1 MIVTGK
7 KSQELKLEYGCPT
20 NELLRDYLK
29 KDHNE
34 ELLFLERQNQ
44 VLLRMDMGY
53 TERMN
58 MLTKMHEV
66 TFKEKIVQR
75 VA

>member
-1 MIVTGK
+1 M
-7 KSQELKLEYGCPT
+7 YNCPI
-20 NELLRDYLK
+20 NELIRDYLK

-58 MLTKMHEV
+58 LLSKMHEV
-66 TFKEKIVQR
+66 TFKPR
-75 VA
+75 VNERIA